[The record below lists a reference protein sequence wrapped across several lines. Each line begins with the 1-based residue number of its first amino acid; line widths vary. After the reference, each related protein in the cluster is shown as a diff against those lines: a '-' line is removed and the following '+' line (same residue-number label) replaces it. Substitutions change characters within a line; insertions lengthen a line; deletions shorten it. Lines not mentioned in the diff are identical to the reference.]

1 MDIQKE
7 ALLLHEQWKGK
18 LEIKSK
24 VPVKT
29 KHDLSTAYTPG
40 VAEPCREIAKNRDDV
55 YKYTGKGNLVAIVT
69 DGSAVLGLGDIG
81 AEAGLPVMEGK
92 AVLFKEFGGVDAF
105 PICIPSKDVDVIV
118 QTIRMIEP
126 VFGGINLEDIS
137 SPRCAE
143 IERRLKKELN
153 IPVFHD
159 DQHGT
164 AVVVLAALINALKI
178 VGKRWEDVTIA
189 MSGAGAAGSAIIR
202 MLLNAG
208 AGNIIACSSKGILTA
223 DDKYENWVHQ
233 E

>member
-7 ALLLHEQWKGK
+7 SLKLHEQWKGK
-18 LEIKSK
+18 LEVISK

-29 KHDLSTAYTPG
+29 KHDLSMAYTPG
-40 VAEPCREIAKNRDDV
+40 VAEPCREIAKNKDNV

-105 PICIPSKDVDVIV
+105 PICIPSKDVEVIV
-118 QTIRMIEP
+118 QTVKMIEP

-164 AVVVLAALINALKI
+164 AIVVLAALINALKI
-178 VGKRWEDVTIA
+178 VGKKWGDVTIA
-189 MSGAGAAGSAIIR
+189 ISGAGAAGSAIIR
-202 MLLNAG
+202 MLIKAG
-208 AGNIIACSSKGILTA
+208 VGNIIACNSKGILTA
-223 DDKYENWVHQ
+223 DEKYSN
-233 E
+233 